1 MIDTILKVYNA
12 NALGALSPWVAFGG
26 VYAAATPIAM
36 LGTAK
41 AQALVLTAVANTPAA
56 ASPATL
62 TATKSIISPDNNFQL
77 IFNSTLREVPLKWD
91 VFLQDS
97 GGTGSLVTL
106 S

>member
-1 MIDTILKVYNA
+1 
-12 NALGALSPWVAFGG
+12 
-26 VYAAATPIAM
+26 M

-56 ASPATL
+56 TSPATL

-91 VFLQDS
+91 VFLVDT
-97 GGTGSLVTL
+97 GGTGSLVSLT
-106 S
+106 